1 MFKKGNTILNDLK
14 GGLFPGIDPFE
25 DQPSLSKE
33 LNEET
38 YYTNKSSNINN
49 NKNNI
54 DNFYRTN
61 TTMYPPKSNM
71 LNQQFAEIKRK
82 NGLKDKKE
90 KDVIKKTSQK
100 EINLKNFPSNLK
112 AKSPDEN
119 AKTIDIHNY
128 PSNRVYNNNNIIKI
142 PINMQNQNN
151 IESSSNKIKNIPI
164 SLKRVNNI
172 YNKRS
177 LSRNSQSARNNT
189 EPYIHKSPF
198 QKRKSSINSDRN
210 KNKIQNENKN
220 ININS
225 DTNLF
230 SSLNQSP
237 KRPNY
242 IPKPNIPKA
251 KNSYNN
257 NNNIIIGNKKIDK
270 DLVNQSKE
278 IKKQYGKENQLLRKK
293 NMYHA
298 VKIQS
303 FFRGYLTRKKLD
315 SLINNCIRIKNG
327 IHLLQRIFSNKKNNI
342 LNIINR
348 YNKNNNN
355 SYNLRNKSGNNQIS
369 LQNSSILRLKTIE
382 NHFKNTNIDK
392 INRII
397 INIPKIQIF
406 KNNINLLIK
415 RKYILKYLLYKKET
429 ELNKKL
435 KYNFE
440 KYKKNV
446 LYLAKQEK
454 DNNKNNNSKELI
466 LKKLR
471 DIVRK
476 KIFKNREILRRIFIK
491 YYYNSL
497 YIHLNWYMYVVNQ
510 LTYTQNLYSSYNN
523 NIVTNTNTYNTYT
536 NTYTNTNT
544 NTNNNVVSNN
554 DPDPFEQ
561 FNQNNNNNDNNGLTN
576 EHSSGVDDALR
587 ESIMTIKKINES
599 NNKDEAFRESIM
611 TINKIND
618 ELSKEAKEKKKLER
632 NKHLK
637 DLIVKRLKE
646 LKNQK
651 HRFFTKFYY
660 QGVLAEKDKK
670 NQENNENNEK
680 KDNAI
685 VISGEIENNN
695 AEIKSEKKGPT
706 RLRGRR
712 KDNRQ
717 IKENKENKEN
727 NENKENIEIKENK
740 ENKENNEIKEDKE
753 NNENK
758 EKKDSKEDIALNR
771 RNKARNL
778 RKLMMKKEKE
788 KMEKLRFYFYKFHSN
803 GMLYQLKRNA
813 KLTSKNLLVYQD
825 IHHDGGVNI
834 DQNKIEEKELTLLDK
849 KLLEKRLE
857 EEKLYKQKIEILK
870 TIFYKLDRQYML
882 YKRKIFEK
890 WNLRAKILSLS
901 KISKNDL
908 KKSQNKKKKKLKKSV
923 RTKKDNQNE
932 TEEKKEIEEK
942 NVI

>member
-1 MFKKGNTILNDLK
+1 MFKKGNSILNDLK
-14 GGLFPGIDPFE
+14 GGLFPGMDTFE

-38 YYTNKSSNINN
+38 YYTNKSNNININN

-71 LNQQFAEIKRK
+71 LNRK
-82 NGLKDKKE
+82 NGLKDKNE
-90 KDVIKKTSQK
+90 KDVIKKTNQK

-119 AKTIDIHNY
+119 AKTIDIHNF
-128 PSNRVYNNNNIIKI
+128 PSNRAYNNNNNIIKI

-151 IESSSNKIKNIPI
+151 IENRSNKIKNIPI

-242 IPKPNIPKA
+242 IPKPNIPKT

-257 NNNIIIGNKKIDK
+257 NNNIIIGNKKMDK

-355 SYNLRNKSGNNQIS
+355 SYNLRNKPGNNQIS

-440 KYKKNV
+440 KYKKNA

-476 KIFKNREILRRIFIK
+476 KIFKNREILHRKFIK

-523 NIVTNTNTYNTYT
+523 NIVTNTNTY
-536 NTYTNTNT
+536 T
-544 NTNNNVVSNN
+544 NTNNNVVSN

-561 FNQNNNNNDNNGLTN
+561 FNQNNNNDNNGLTSK
-576 EHSSGVDDALR
+576 HSSGVNDALR

-599 NNKDEAFRESIM
+599 DNKDEAFRESIM

-651 HRFFTKFYY
+651 HKFFTKFYY

-680 KDNAI
+680 DNAI
-685 VISGEIENNN
+685 TISGEIENSN

-740 ENKENNEIKEDKE
+740 ENNENKEIKE

-825 IHHDGGVNI
+825 IQHDNNINI

-857 EEKLYKQKIEILK
+857 EEKLYKKKIELLK

-882 YKRKIFEK
+882 YKRKIFEN

-901 KISKNDL
+901 KISNTSGDL

-923 RTKKDNQNE
+923 KSKKNNQNE

>member
-1 MFKKGNTILNDLK
+1 MFKKGNSILNDLK
-14 GGLFPGIDPFE
+14 GGLFPGMDTFE

-38 YYTNKSSNINN
+38 YYTNKSNNININN

-71 LNQQFAEIKRK
+71 LNRK
-82 NGLKDKKE
+82 NGLKDKNE
-90 KDVIKKTSQK
+90 KDVIKKTNQK

-119 AKTIDIHNY
+119 AKTIDIHNF
-128 PSNRVYNNNNIIKI
+128 PSNRAYNNNNNIIKI

-151 IESSSNKIKNIPI
+151 IENRSNKIKNIPI

-220 ININS
+220 ININN

-230 SSLNQSP
+230 PSLNQSP

-242 IPKPNIPKA
+242 IPKPNIPKT

-257 NNNIIIGNKKIDK
+257 NNNIIIGNKKMDK

-355 SYNLRNKSGNNQIS
+355 SYNLRNKPGNNQIS

-440 KYKKNV
+440 KYKKNA

-476 KIFKNREILRRIFIK
+476 KIFKNREILHRKFIK

-523 NIVTNTNTYNTYT
+523 NIVTNTNTY
-536 NTYTNTNT
+536 T
-544 NTNNNVVSNN
+544 NTNNNVVSN

-561 FNQNNNNNDNNGLTN
+561 FNQNNNNDNNGLTSK
-576 EHSSGVDDALR
+576 HSSGVNDALR

-599 NNKDEAFRESIM
+599 DNKDEAFRESIM

-651 HRFFTKFYY
+651 HKFFTKFYY

-680 KDNAI
+680 DNAI
-685 VISGEIENNN
+685 TISGEIENSN

-740 ENKENNEIKEDKE
+740 ENNENKEIKE

-825 IHHDGGVNI
+825 IQHDNNINI

-857 EEKLYKQKIEILK
+857 EEKLYKKKIELLK

-882 YKRKIFEK
+882 YKRKIFEN

-901 KISKNDL
+901 KISNTSGDL

-923 RTKKDNQNE
+923 KSKKNNQNE

>member
-1 MFKKGNTILNDLK
+1 MFKKGNSILNDLK
-14 GGLFPGIDPFE
+14 GGLFPGMDTFE

-38 YYTNKSSNINN
+38 YYTNKSNNININN

-71 LNQQFAEIKRK
+71 LNRK
-82 NGLKDKKE
+82 NGLKDQNE
-90 KDVIKKTSQK
+90 KDVIKKTNQK

-119 AKTIDIHNY
+119 AKTIDIHNF
-128 PSNRVYNNNNIIKI
+128 PSNRAYNNNNNIIKI

-151 IESSSNKIKNIPI
+151 IENRSNKIKNIPI

-220 ININS
+220 ININN

-230 SSLNQSP
+230 PSLNQSP

-242 IPKPNIPKA
+242 IPKPNIPKT

-257 NNNIIIGNKKIDK
+257 NNNIIIGNKKMDK

-355 SYNLRNKSGNNQIS
+355 SYNLRNKPGNNQIS

-440 KYKKNV
+440 KYKKNA

-476 KIFKNREILRRIFIK
+476 KIFKNREILHRKFIK

-523 NIVTNTNTYNTYT
+523 NIVTNTNTY
-536 NTYTNTNT
+536 T
-544 NTNNNVVSNN
+544 NTNNNVVSN

-561 FNQNNNNNDNNGLTN
+561 FNQNNNNDNNGLTSK
-576 EHSSGVDDALR
+576 HSSGVNDALR

-599 NNKDEAFRESIM
+599 DNKDEAFRESIM

-651 HRFFTKFYY
+651 HKFFTKFYY

-680 KDNAI
+680 DNAI
-685 VISGEIENNN
+685 TISGEIENSN

-740 ENKENNEIKEDKE
+740 ENNENKEIKE

-825 IHHDGGVNI
+825 IQHDNNINI

-857 EEKLYKQKIEILK
+857 EEKLYKKKIELLK

-882 YKRKIFEK
+882 YKRKIFEN

-901 KISKNDL
+901 KISNTSGDL

-923 RTKKDNQNE
+923 KSKKNNQNE